1 MKKRPDDIEL
11 GYFDVSNEQA
21 VRLHNL
27 QDAVHNYLEQ
37 SKARYPNLINRILKG
52 NKAIE
57 EVLHRDFA
65 ELKRELHRRQIRTTR
80 EELTRAFR
88 NQIETET
95 TSFRNRP
102 DLRSKLFYNM
112 FGVFHKII
120 HGDPGLKY
128 LYPRREVT
136 DNRHLV
142 RHGPVEP
149 GILAQIAT
157 EAATREL
164 KRQEEELKFDTGP
177 EDPAAELRFAL
188 RTGAS
193 AVFDAL
199 ETHEV
204 LPSRAELMRLVDGVR
219 MLVDRD
225 LKQISP
231 HHARL
236 LPAPRTTPMHARQM
250 LAELDDRVADHRDAL
265 TAKAVRFLPASTA
278 TDRVLETLK
287 SLGVPEKAAPEFAK
301 HLHALGSPGDAVHAL
316 KNSQRVAL
324 FLHKTANHWMGTLEP
339 HEFGKRVRALT
350 SFVVKQPYHAVT
362 ESVLTD
368 LRKEADVAAEREV
381 RRLHKPG
388 MSYEELYA
396 SHPKVGAL
404 KDYAA
409 VLHLATAELA
419 EERARQRPHG

>member
-1 MKKRPDDIEL
+1 MAKRPEELDL
-11 GYFDVSNEQA
+11 GYFEVSNEHA
-21 VRLHNL
+21 LRLHNL
-27 QDAVHNYLEQ
+27 KDAVNTHVDQ
-37 SKARYPNLINRILKG
+37 AKARYPNLIDRLLKG
-52 NKAIE
+52 NKAVA

-65 ELKRELHRRQIRTTR
+65 ELKRELHRKGIRTTR

-88 NQIETET
+88 NKIETEVT
-95 TSFRNRP
+95 PYRKRP

-112 FGVFHKII
+112 FGVFHQII

-128 LYPRREVT
+128 LYPRRESA

-164 KRQEEELKFDTGP
+164 KRQEGELAFDTGP

-204 LPSRAELMRLVDGVR
+204 LPSREELMRLVDGVR
-219 MLVDRD
+219 VLVDRD

-236 LPAPRTTPMHARQM
+236 LPAPRTYPAQTRQI
-250 LAELDDRVADHRDAL
+250 LAELDDRVVDHRNTL

-301 HLHALGSPGDAVHAL
+301 SLHALGSPGDATHAL

-324 FLHKTANHWMGTLEP
+324 FLHKTATHWMGTLPP
-339 HEFGKRVRALT
+339 HEFGKNVRALA
-350 SFVVKQPYHAVT
+350 SFIVKQPYHEVT

-388 MSYEELYA
+388 MSYEDLYA
-396 SHPKVGAL
+396 AHPRAGVL